1 MPQVFEDIQIDAE
14 FAALIPPLSTEERQ
28 QLEDNIVEHGGARDP
43 LVVWVHEEWTPEGEL
58 EPLRWE
64 DGEVVTRESLAGD
77 LEQYRVWD
85 TEADTYNCRDWPCT
99 LLDGHNRYEICT
111 RLELPFDIEEMRF
124 DDRSHAEE
132 WIIRNQFG
140 RRNLSTYDRGLLAL
154 QLEKTIANRMD
165 QQRKETQGRP
175 KRGEEKLPQ
184 KSSAVSETRVA
195 VAGIAGVS
203 HDTITKIKKIAAA
216 VEEGRVDA
224 ETIDQLRHRG
234 TSINRVVRD
243 LKEQETSAKRQEQ
256 KAAAVAKLQDVDG
269 LYLGDFRKIGGKIP
283 DASVDLIFT
292 DPPYDR
298 KAIELYDGLGEFAAR
313 VLRPGGSLIAYI
325 GQIQL
330 PDAVAD
336 LSKHLRY
343 WWTCSCYHSGPS
355 LLRMNE
361 YGIVNG
367 WKPML
372 WFVKETRGDKTTF
385 INDVAT
391 GSREKSHHEWQ
402 QSEAEARYFIEL
414 LTEPDGFV
422 VDPFCGGGTTPAAC
436 IGLGRK
442 WAAFEIEEANLARAS
457 ERIREASNAKEN

>member
-1 MPQVFEDIQIDAE
+1 MPQVFEDIKIDAE
-14 FAALIPPLSTEERQ
+14 FAALIPPLSAEERQ
-28 QLEDNIVEHGGARDP
+28 QLEENIVEHGGARDP
-43 LVVWVHEEWTPEGEL
+43 LVVWVHETFTPEDSAEEL
-58 EPLRWE
+58 RFDDGCVRHTE
-64 DGEVVTRESLAGD
+64 DEDRT
-77 LEQYRVWD
+77 QYRSWD
-85 TEADTYNCRDWPCT
+85 YETKDGCDNWINDSEWPVT

-124 DDRSHAEE
+124 PDRSHAEE

-140 RRNLSTYDRGLLAL
+140 RRNLAAYVRTQLAL
-154 QLEKTIANRMD
+154 RLKETIAARG
-165 QQRKETQGRP
+165 KQGERTDLSAKSP
-175 KRGEEKLPQ
+175 
-184 KSSAVSETRVA
+184 KSSGGLDTREEVA
-195 VAGIAGVS
+195 AIAGVGS
-203 HDTITKIKKIAAA
+203 NTVSKVEKIAAA
-216 VEEGRVDA
+216 EQAGKVDA
-224 ETIDQLRHRG
+224 ETVAKLRTG
-234 TSINRVVRD
+234 EVSINRVVRD
-243 LKEQETSAKRQEQ
+243 LKEQEAAAKREEQ
-256 KAAAVAKLQDVDG
+256 KAVAIAKRQDVDG
-269 LYLGDFRKIGGKIP
+269 LYLGDFRKIGDKIP

-343 WWTCSCYHSGPS
+343 WWTCSCYHSGPT

-391 GSREKSHHEWQ
+391 GTREKSHHEWQ
-402 QSEAEARYFIEL
+402 QSESEACYFIEL
-414 LTEPDGFV
+414 LTERDGFV

-436 IGLGRK
+436 IRLGRK
-442 WAAFEIEEANLARAS
+442 WAAFEIDEANMARAS
-457 ERIREASNAKEN
+457 QRINEVSK

>member
-1 MPQVFEDIQIDAE
+1 MPQAIAK
-14 FAALIPPLSTEERQ
+14 R
-28 QLEDNIVEHGGARDP
+28 
-43 LVVWVHEEWTPEGEL
+43 
-58 EPLRWE
+58 
-64 DGEVVTRESLAGD
+64 
-77 LEQYRVWD
+77 
-85 TEADTYNCRDWPCT
+85 
-99 LLDGHNRYEICT
+99 
-111 RLELPFDIEEMRF
+111 
-124 DDRSHAEE
+124 
-132 WIIRNQFG
+132 IRNQEITAASIEKTQHQVERAIAEAFDPDSVI
-140 RRNLSTYDRGLLAL
+140 RAYDMATGLRLLAR
-154 QLEKTIANRMD
+154 QVDANKAVQNRCAATHTKSVRKIGEVTKQMRD
-165 QQRKETQGRP
+165 QGILAKQGRP
-175 KRGEEKLPQ
+175 KKITSGD
-184 KSSAVSETRVA
+184 VSEKTSRDVMFLSDL
-195 VAGIAGVS
+195 GINPN
-203 HDTITKIKKIAAA
+203 IAAA
-216 VEEGRVDA
+216 GVK
-224 ETIDQLRHRG
+224 L
-234 TSINRVVRD
+234 
-243 LKEQETSAKRQEQ
+243 L
-256 KAAAVAKLQDVDG
+256 AVAPEDIDAMADAATKDGKDFSCKRAVADIREKQQSEKRNAEKSEAKKRRKNVDG
-269 LYLGDFRKIGGKIP
+269 LYLGDFRDIGDKIP

-298 KAIELYDGLGEFAAR
+298 KAIELFDGLGEFAAR

-343 WWTCSCYHSGPS
+343 WWTCSCYHSGPT

-414 LTEPDGFV
+414 LTERDGFV

-436 IGLGRK
+436 VSLGRK
-442 WAAFEIEEANLARAS
+442 WAAFEIDEANLARAS
-457 ERIREASNAKEN
+457 ERITEATK

>member
-1 MPQVFEDIQIDAE
+1 MPQVYEDIIVDAE
-14 FAALIPPLSTEERQ
+14 FAALIPPLSAEERQ
-28 QLEDNIVEHGGARDP
+28 QLEENIVEHGGARDP
-43 LVVWVHEEWTPEGEL
+43 LVVWVHETWTPEGCT
-58 EPLRWE
+58 EPLNYD
-64 DGEVVTRESLAGD
+64 DGVTEPLGD
-77 LEQYRVWD
+77 GSGGSYTVWD
-85 TEADTYNCRDWPCT
+85 GDDGDTYFKEDWPCT
-99 LLDGHNRYEICT
+99 LLDGHNRYDICT

-124 DDRSHAEE
+124 TDRSHAEE

-140 RRNLSTYDRGLLAL
+140 RRNIAAYVRTQLAL
-154 QLEKTIANRMD
+154 RLKETIAKRAN
-165 QQRKETQGRP
+165 QNQRGGRGGSLLSAKSP
-175 KRGEEKLPQ
+175 EARIDTREKIA
-184 KSSAVSETRVA
+184 KT
-195 VAGIAGVS
+195 AGVS
-203 HDTITKIKKIAAA
+203 SNTVSKVEKINAAEKA
-216 VEEGRVDA
+216 GKVDA
-224 ETIDQLRHRG
+224 ETVAKLRTG
-234 TSINRVVRD
+234 EVSINRVVRD
-243 LKEQETSAKRQEQ
+243 LKEQETAAKRQEQ
-256 KAAAVAKLQDVDG
+256 KAAAVAKRQSVDG
-269 LYLGDFRKIGGKIP
+269 LYLGDFRKIGDKIP

-330 PDAVAD
+330 PDAVSD

-385 INDVAT
+385 VNDVAT

-402 QSEAEARYFIEL
+402 QSEEEARYFIEL
-414 LTEPDGFV
+414 LTENDGFV
-422 VDPFCGGGTTPAAC
+422 VDPFCGGGTTPVAC
-436 IGLGRK
+436 IGLSRK
-442 WAAFEIEEANLARAS
+442 WAAFEIDEANLARAS
-457 ERIREASNAKEN
+457 ERITEAQDAKNN

>member
-1 MPQVFEDIQIDAE
+1 MPQVFEDIKIDAE
-14 FAALIPPLSTEERQ
+14 FAALIPPLSAEERQ
-28 QLEDNIVEHGGARDP
+28 QLEENIAEHGGARDP
-43 LVVWVHEEWTPEGEL
+43 LVVWASKGTL
-58 EPLRWE
+58 
-64 DGEVVTRESLAGD
+64 
-77 LEQYRVWD
+77 
-85 TEADTYNCRDWPCT
+85 T

-124 DDRSHAEE
+124 ADRSHAEE

-140 RRNLSTYDRGLLAL
+140 RRNLSAYVRTQLAL
-154 QLEKTIANRMD
+154 RLEETISARAKAN
-165 QQRKETQGRP
+165 QVRKPAASVCQISD
-175 KRGEEKLPQ
+175 KQ
-184 KSSAVSETRVA
+184 KIDTKKEVA
-195 VAGIAGVS
+195 KAANVS
-203 HDTITKIKKIAAA
+203 HDTVAKVKKIDAAEKA
-216 VEEGRVDA
+216 GKVDA
-224 ETIDQLRHRG
+224 ETVAKLRTG
-234 TSINRVVRD
+234 EVSINRVVRD
-243 LKEQETSAKRQEQ
+243 LKEQETAAKREAQ
-256 KAAAVAKLQDVDG
+256 KVVAISKRQDVDG
-269 LYLGDFRKIGGKIP
+269 LYLGDFRKIGDKIP

-343 WWTCSCYHSGPS
+343 WWTCSCYHSGPT

-391 GSREKSHHEWQ
+391 GTREKSHHDWQ
-402 QSEAEARYFIEL
+402 QSEAEARYFIDL
-414 LTEPDGFV
+414 LTEEDGFV
-422 VDPFCGGGTTPAAC
+422 VDPFCGGGTTPVAC

-442 WAAFEIEEANLARAS
+442 WAAFEIDEANLARAS
-457 ERIREASNAKEN
+457 ERISEAQK

>member
-1 MPQVFEDIQIDAE
+1 MTQVFQDIKIDSE
-14 FAALIPPLSTEERQ
+14 FAGLIPPLSAEERQ
-28 QLEDNIVEHGGARDP
+28 QLEENIIEHGGARDP
-43 LVVWVHEEWTPEGEL
+43 LVVWVHEQWTPDGES
-58 EPLRWE
+58 EPLQWD
-64 DGEVVTRESLAGD
+64 DGQVETRESLARE
-77 LEQYRVWD
+77 LVQYREWHTD
-85 TEADTYNCRDWPCT
+85 TETYSDCDWPVT

-111 RLELPFDIEEMRF
+111 RLKLPFDVHELRF

-140 RRNLSTYDRGLLAL
+140 RRNLPAYDRGLLAL
-154 QLEKTIANRMD
+154 RLEQTIALRMGS
-165 QQRKETQGRP
+165 QRKETQGRR
-175 KRGEEKLPQ
+175 KKGGEKLPK
-184 KSSAVSETRVA
+184 KSAAVSETREA
-195 VAGIAGVS
+195 VADLAGLS

-216 VEEGRVDA
+216 ADQGKVDA

-234 TSINRVVRD
+234 TSINRVVRN
-243 LKEQETSAKRQEQ
+243 LKEQETASKRAEQ
-256 KAAAVAKLQDVDG
+256 KAVAITKRRDVDG
-269 LYLGDFRKIGGKIP
+269 LYLGDFRKIGDKIP

-313 VLRPGGSLIAYI
+313 VLRPGGSLISYV

-336 LSKHLRY
+336 LSRYLRY

-355 LLRMNE
+355 LLRMKE

-436 IGLGRK
+436 ICLGRK
-442 WAAFEIEEANLARAS
+442 WAAFEIDEANRARAS
-457 ERIREASNAKEN
+457 ERILEAQK

>member
-14 FAALIPPLSTEERQ
+14 FAALIPPLSAEERQ
-28 QLEDNIVEHGGARDP
+28 QLEENIAEHGGARDP
-43 LVVWVHEEWTPEGEL
+43 LVVWASNGTL
-58 EPLRWE
+58 
-64 DGEVVTRESLAGD
+64 
-77 LEQYRVWD
+77 
-85 TEADTYNCRDWPCT
+85 T
-99 LLDGHNRYEICT
+99 LLDGHNRYEICA
-111 RLELPFDIEEMRF
+111 RLDLPFDIEEMRF
-124 DDRSHAEE
+124 ADRSHAEE

-140 RRNLSTYDRGLLAL
+140 RRNLSAYVRTQLAL
-154 QLEKTIANRMD
+154 RLEETVAARAKAN
-165 QQRKETQGRP
+165 QRKSGGAVP
-175 KRGEEKLPQ
+175 K
-184 KSSAVSETRVA
+184 KSAEPVETRQEIAKVA
-195 VAGIAGVS
+195 NVS
-203 HDTITKIKKIAAA
+203 HDTVAKVKKIDAAEKA
-216 VEEGRVDA
+216 GKVDA
-224 ETIDQLRHRG
+224 ETVAKLRTG
-234 TSINRVVRD
+234 EVSINRVVRD
-243 LKEQETSAKRQEQ
+243 LKEQETAAKREEQKAVAIAKRQN
-256 KAAAVAKLQDVDG
+256 VDG
-269 LYLGDFRKIGGKIP
+269 LYLGDFRKIGDKIP
-283 DASVDLIFT
+283 DGSVDLIFT

-298 KAIELYDGLGEFAAR
+298 KAIELFDGLGEFAAR

-343 WWTCSCYHSGPS
+343 WWTCSCYHSGPT

-402 QSEAEARYFIEL
+402 QSEAEARYFIEM
-414 LTEPDGFV
+414 LTEKDGFV

-442 WAAFEIEEANLARAS
+442 WAAFEIDEANMARAS
-457 ERIREASNAKEN
+457 ERIMEATK

>member
-1 MPQVFEDIQIDAE
+1 MPQVFEDIIVDAE
-14 FAALIPPLSTEERQ
+14 FAALIPPLSAEERQ
-28 QLEDNIVEHGGARDP
+28 QLEENIAEHGGARDP
-43 LVVWVHEEWTPEGEL
+43 LVVWVHEEWRPDGCEYPMDYDSARIETLDGQNHRVWEGDDDIL
-58 EPLRWE
+58 Y
-64 DGEVVTRESLAGD
+64 GD
-77 LEQYRVWD
+77 L
-85 TEADTYNCRDWPCT
+85 DWPRT

-111 RLELPFDIEEMRF
+111 RLGLPFDIEQMRF

-132 WIIRNQFG
+132 WIIRNQVG
-140 RRNLSTYDRGLLAL
+140 RRTLSAYVRTQLAL
-154 QLEKTIANRMD
+154 RLEETIAARNKDR
-165 QQRKETQGRP
+165 
-175 KRGEEKLPQ
+175 KRGGQGGVLLPQ
-184 KSSAVSETRVA
+184 KSAEAKSETRVE
-195 VAGIAGVS
+195 VAKAANVS
-203 HDTITKIKKIAAA
+203 HDTVAKVKKIDAAEKA
-216 VEEGRVDA
+216 GKVDA
-224 ETIDQLRHRG
+224 ETVAKLRTG
-234 TSINRVVRD
+234 EVSINRVVRD
-243 LKEQETSAKRQEQ
+243 LKEQETAAKREEQ
-256 KAAAVAKLQDVDG
+256 KAVAIAKRQDVDG
-269 LYLGDFRKIGGKIP
+269 LYFGDFRKIGDKIP

-343 WWTCSCYHSGPS
+343 WWACSCYHSGPT

-385 INDVAT
+385 VNDVAT

-414 LTEPDGFV
+414 LTEKDGFV

-442 WAAFEIEEANLARAS
+442 WAAFEIDEANLARAS
-457 ERIREASNAKEN
+457 ERIFEVTK

>member
-1 MPQVFEDIQIDAE
+1 MPQVFEDIKIDAE
-14 FAALIPPLSTEERQ
+14 FASLIPPLSKEERQ

-43 LVVWVHEEWTPEGEL
+43 IVVWASKGTL
-58 EPLRWE
+58 
-64 DGEVVTRESLAGD
+64 
-77 LEQYRVWD
+77 
-85 TEADTYNCRDWPCT
+85 T

-111 RLELPFDIEEMRF
+111 RLDLPFEIDEARF
-124 DDRSHAEE
+124 SDRSHAEE

-140 RRNLSTYDRGLLAL
+140 RRNLSAYVRTQLAL
-154 QLEKTIANRMD
+154 RLEETIAARAKAKRVED
-165 QQRKETQGRP
+165 GKATGRG
-175 KRGEEKLPQ
+175 KVPQ
-184 KSSAVSETRVA
+184 KSSEPLETRQEIAKVA
-195 VAGIAGVS
+195 NVS
-203 HDTITKIKKIAAA
+203 HDTVAKVKKIDAAEKA
-216 VEEGRVDA
+216 GKVDA
-224 ETIDQLRHRG
+224 ETVAKLRTG
-234 TSINRVVRD
+234 EVSINRVVRD
-243 LKEQETSAKRQEQ
+243 LKEQETAAKRQEQ
-256 KAAAVAKLQDVDG
+256 KAAAVAKRQSVDG
-269 LYLGDFRKIGGKIP
+269 LYLGDFRKIGDKIP

-336 LSKHLRY
+336 LSRHLRY
-343 WWTCSCYHSGPS
+343 WWTCSCYHSGPQ

-372 WFVKETRGDKTTF
+372 WFVKETRGDKNTF

-402 QSEAEARYFIEL
+402 QSEEEARYFIEL
-414 LTEPDGFV
+414 LTDKDGFV

-436 IGLGRK
+436 IALGRK
-442 WAAFEIEEANLARAS
+442 WSAFEIDEANLARAG
-457 ERIREASNAKEN
+457 ERIKEVSK

>member
-1 MPQVFEDIQIDAE
+1 MPQVFEDIIVDAE
-14 FAALIPPLSTEERQ
+14 FARLIPPLSAEERQ
-28 QLEDNIVEHGGARDP
+28 QLEENIIEHGGARDP
-43 LVVWVHEEWTPEGEL
+43 LVVWASKGTL
-58 EPLRWE
+58 
-64 DGEVVTRESLAGD
+64 
-77 LEQYRVWD
+77 
-85 TEADTYNCRDWPCT
+85 T

-111 RLELPFDIEEMRF
+111 RLDLQFDIKEMRF
-124 DDRSHAEE
+124 ADRSHAEE

-140 RRNLSTYDRGLLAL
+140 RRNLSAYVRTQLAL
-154 QLEKTIANRMD
+154 RLEEAIKRRS
-165 QQRKETQGRP
+165 QQG
-175 KRGEEKLPQ
+175 KRNDLSPISG
-184 KSSAVSETRVA
+184 KSPAGLDTHREVA
-195 VAGIAGVS
+195 KVASVG
-203 HDTITKIKKIAAA
+203 HDTVAKVKKIDAAEKA
-216 VEEGRVDA
+216 GKVDA
-224 ETIDQLRHRG
+224 ETVAKLRTG
-234 TSINRVVRD
+234 EVSINRVVRD
-243 LKEQETSAKRQEQ
+243 LKDQEAAAKRQEQ
-256 KAAAVAKLQDVDG
+256 KAAAVAKRQSVDG
-269 LYLGDFRKIGGKIP
+269 LYLGDFRKIGDKIP

-385 INDVAT
+385 VNDVAT

-402 QSEAEARYFIEL
+402 QSESEARYFIEL
-414 LTEPDGFV
+414 LTEKDGFV

-442 WAAFEIEEANLARAS
+442 WAAFEIDEANLARAS
-457 ERIREASNAKEN
+457 ERIKEVSK

>member
-14 FAALIPPLSTEERQ
+14 FAALIPPLSAEERQ

-43 LVVWVHEEWTPEGEL
+43 LVVWVATEWTPEGCR
-58 EPLRWE
+58 EPLRYE
-64 DGEVVTRESLAGD
+64 DGEPFRADSESEETLIWYGD
-77 LEQYRVWD
+77 DDDSYFIE
-85 TEADTYNCRDWPCT
+85 DWPAT

-111 RLELPFDIEEMRF
+111 RLTLPFDVQRMPLA
-124 DDRSHAEE
+124 DRSHAEE

-140 RRNLSTYDRGLLAL
+140 RRNLAAYVRTQLAL
-154 QLEKTIANRMD
+154 RLKETIAARAKSN
-165 QQRKETQGRP
+165 QKQSEGRG
-175 KRGEEKLPQ
+175 KKGSEKSPNLID
-184 KSSAVSETRVA
+184 TREQVA
-195 VAGIAGVS
+195 KAAGVS
-203 HDTITKIKKIAAA
+203 SNTVSKVEKIVAA
-216 VEEGRVDA
+216 EEAGKVDA
-224 ETIDQLRHRG
+224 ETVAKLRTG
-234 TSINRVVRD
+234 EVSINRVVRD
-243 LKEQETSAKRQEQ
+243 LKDQETAAKREAQ
-256 KAAAVAKLQDVDG
+256 KAVAITKRKDVDG
-269 LYLGDFRKIGGKIP
+269 LYLGDFREIGDKIP

-313 VLRPGGSLIAYI
+313 VLRPGGSLIAYV

-391 GSREKSHHEWQ
+391 GTREKSHHEWQ

-436 IGLGRK
+436 VGLGRK
-442 WAAFEIEEANLARAS
+442 WAAFEIDEANMARAS
-457 ERIREASNAKEN
+457 QRINEASK

>member
-1 MPQVFEDIQIDAE
+1 MTQVRDDIKIDAE
-14 FAALIPPLSTEERQ
+14 FAALIPPLSREERQ

-43 LVVWVHEEWTPEGEL
+43 LVVWSKNG
-58 EPLRWE
+58 
-64 DGEVVTRESLAGD
+64 
-77 LEQYRVWD
+77 
-85 TEADTYNCRDWPCT
+85 T
-99 LLDGHNRYEICT
+99 LTLIDGHNRYEICT
-111 RLELPFDIEEMRF
+111 RLELDCDIKEMRF
-124 DDRSHAEE
+124 SGRSHAEE

-140 RRNLSTYDRGLLAL
+140 RRNLSAYVRTQLAL
-154 QLEKTIANRMD
+154 RLEENIAARAKAN
-165 QQRKETQGRP
+165 QVRKPADSVCQISD
-175 KRGEEKLPQ
+175 KQ
-184 KSSAVSETRVA
+184 KIDTKKEVA
-195 VAGIAGVS
+195 KAASVS
-203 HDTITKIKKIAAA
+203 HDTVAKVKKIDAAEKA
-216 VEEGRVDA
+216 GKVDA
-224 ETIDQLRHRG
+224 ETVAKLRTG
-234 TSINRVVRD
+234 EVSINRVVRD
-243 LKEQETSAKRQEQ
+243 LKEQETAARREQQKVVAIAKR
-256 KAAAVAKLQDVDG
+256 QDVDG
-269 LYLGDFRKIGGKIP
+269 LYLGDFREIGDKIP

-298 KAIELYDGLGEFAAR
+298 KAIELYDGLGEFAGR

-391 GSREKSHHEWQ
+391 GSREKSYHEWQ

-414 LTEPDGFV
+414 LTDPDGFV
-422 VDPFCGGGTTPAAC
+422 VDPFCGGGTTPVAC

-442 WAAFEIEEANLARAS
+442 WAAFEIDEANMSRAS
-457 ERIREASNAKEN
+457 ERIKEVQP

>member
-1 MPQVFEDIQIDAE
+1 MTQVSDDIKIDAE
-14 FAALIPPLSTEERQ
+14 FAALIPPLSAEERR
-28 QLEDNIVEHGGARDP
+28 QLEDNIVAHGGARDP
-43 LVVWVHEEWTPEGEL
+43 LVLWVPSEWTPEGCG
-58 EPLRWE
+58 EPLRFE
-64 DGEVVTRESLAGD
+64 DGEPFRADSESKETLVWYGD
-77 LEQYRVWD
+77 DDDSYFIE
-85 TEADTYNCRDWPCT
+85 DWPAT
-99 LLDGHNRYEICT
+99 LLDGHNRYEICM
-111 RLELPFDIEEMRF
+111 RLTLPFDVQRIPLA
-124 DDRSHAEE
+124 DRSHAEE

-140 RRNLSTYDRGLLAL
+140 RRNLPAYDRGLLAL
-154 QLEKTIANRMD
+154 RLEQTIAARAKAKRVED
-165 QQRKETQGRP
+165 GRATG
-175 KRGEEKLPQ
+175 RGKVPQ
-184 KSSAVSETRVA
+184 KSSEPLETREA
-195 VAGIAGVS
+195 VAGLAGLS

-216 VEEGRVDA
+216 VDEGKVDA
-224 ETIDQLRHRG
+224 ETIEQLRHRG

-243 LKEQETSAKRQEQ
+243 LKEQETAAKREEQ
-256 KAAAVAKLQDVDG
+256 KAAAITRRQDVDG
-269 LYLGDFRKIGGKIP
+269 LYLGDFREIGDKIP

-298 KAIELYDGLGEFAAR
+298 KAIELYDGLGEFASR

-336 LSKHLRY
+336 LSRHLRY

-414 LTEPDGFV
+414 LTDSDGFV
-422 VDPFCGGGTTPAAC
+422 VDPFCGGGTTPVAC

-442 WAAFEIEEANLARAS
+442 WAAFEIDEANMSRAS
-457 ERIREASNAKEN
+457 ERIKEVQP